1 MNDVGKRESE
11 LRQFIAQTQSISG
24 SIDSSVLWVKI
35 GDERSKNVL
44 VKEIFRELG
53 DLFDFIRMDDEV
65 RVVVLTGAGSRFSTG
80 GNVKGMA
87 ARFED
92 GDPELL
98 SRSSSIE
105 LLARMYQNMLHVDQ
119 PIIGCVNGDAVG
131 AGATI
136 ALHCDILLAAEGARL
151 GDPHVSRGLV
161 ASAGAYIWP
170 LATSLNIAKEYLL
183 TGDLMTA
190 NEAYRLGIVNHV
202 YATEDLQQE
211 TERLAQ
217 RLAAGA
223 PLAIR
228 WTKRLLNRL
237 AIRQLTE
244 ILDDGIAH
252 EVLTFGTEDHREGV
266 ASFLEKRAP
275 HFEGR

>member
-1 MNDVGKRESE
+1 MAR
-11 LRQFIAQTQSISG
+11 AQSIA
-24 SIDSSVLWVKI
+24 ITLENSVLWVTI

-44 VKEIFRELG
+44 AKEIFRELG
-53 DLFDFIRMDDEV
+53 DLFDFVGLDDEV
-65 RVVVLTGAGSRFSTG
+65 RVVVITGAGARFSTG

-87 ARFED
+87 KRFED

-119 PIIGCVNGDAVG
+119 PIIACINGDAVG

-136 ALHCDILLAAEGARL
+136 ALHCDILIAVEGSRI
-151 GDPHVSRGLV
+151 GDPHVLRGLV

-170 LATSLNIAKEYLL
+170 LVTSLNIAKEYLL
-183 TGDLMTA
+183 TGDLMPID
-190 NEAYRLGIVNHV
+190 EAYRLGVVNHV
-202 YATEDLQQE
+202 YTADELQHE
-211 TERLAQ
+211 TKLLAN

-237 AIRQLTE
+237 ALRQLNE

-252 EVLTFGTEDHREGV
+252 EVLTFSTEDHREGV
-266 ASFLEKRAP
+266 ESFLEKRP
-275 HFEGR
+275 PTFKGR